1 MLCSSAA
8 VDGQISMLYNY
19 ASSEQARGSLGSED
33 GEQTLIMVYL
43 CCRLFVQLLVCAKVR
58 AIFAVELFCV
68 AVELSTY
75 FALYEC
81 AQPCYLVSDFLE
93 LLIYVAGMFCH
104 APGACSWPHVTSCR
118 LVPEIQADK
127 SNVLQDI
134 HSVMHDSG
142 AGARLLLAY

>member
-8 VDGQISMLYNY
+8 VDGQISMLYNN
-19 ASSEQARGSLGSED
+19 AFSEQARGSLGSED

-43 CCRLFVQLLVCAKVR
+43 CYRLFVFLLVCAKAR
-58 AIFAVELFCV
+58 DMSRV

-75 FALYEC
+75 FALYEG
-81 AQPCYLVSDFLE
+81 AQPCYLGSDFLE

-118 LVPEIQADK
+118 SLPEIQADK
-127 SNVLQDI
+127 SNAPPDI
-134 HSVMHDSG
+134 QSVMHDSG
-142 AGARLLLAY
+142 AGTRLLLAY